1 MSKRRVFI
9 SFLGNTNYVLS
20 YYSFKGETIKK
31 PTRFIQMALLELV
44 CKDWG
49 PEDQIYIF
57 CTNEAYEANWEDKVQ
72 FDSKRIK
79 VDEFEDKGLHGYL
92 ERWKNDKDAPLLP
105 NFETVP
111 IKPGFSVGE
120 IWEIFNAVY
129 EKLQPKDQIYFDITN
144 AFRSIPLLASVLF
157 DYAKVMNKTEFKAAY
172 YGAFEKLGYA
182 NEVRQWTLDK
192 RVAPIV
198 DMTEVIRLQENVQ
211 MAKGVTEY
219 GRLNQLAKV
228 LSRKRSLK
236 AVGHD
241 VLLLD
246 KALSTGLGDDLAEG
260 AFIHTFSDKE
270 EAIKSASILPTTKEV
285 LLHVFDGLKGFKEK
299 GKLGNLLAAA
309 NWAYKYRMMSLAYTF
324 GKEYINRVAAEK
336 LKAFCPYRNPEGRD
350 FLIFVNAIF
359 ALPEKNL
366 NNNNLDSDIRAF
378 SDLIN
383 EIIELEWVKNIR
395 NSYKKINDNRN
406 IIDHCKLQR
415 DDSVKKEENSGN
427 NSNKSRSLD
436 YDTLV
441 KEFRKHF
448 KKCVTILRNAPIAV
462 HNKKEKQR
470 NLFIN
475 VSDRSWESWS
485 NKQKHEAA
493 AIRSARLENITLIDL
508 PFDPI
513 PTDFKNSKDLEK
525 KINEIVN
532 KQLNKILNM
541 AEETTCTVHVMGDP
555 IMTHQ
560 LVSPLKKRGY
570 LCVSSI
576 VDMTYRVKPDGTI
589 GTNPKFI
596 AFHKY

>member
-129 EKLQPKDQIYFDITN
+129 EKLQPRDQIYFDITN

-219 GRLNQLAKV
+219 GRLNQLADV
-228 LSRKRSLK
+228 LSRTESLE
-236 AVGHD
+236 AISED
-241 VLLLD
+241 VLSLD
-246 KALSTGLGDDLAEG
+246 KALSTGLGNELAEG
-260 AFIHTFSDKE
+260 TFMHTFSGKE
-270 EAIKSASILPTTKEV
+270 NAIKTASILPATKEV
-285 LLHVFDGLKGFKEK
+285 LLHVFDGLSEFKEN
-299 GKLGNLLAAA
+299 GKLDNLLAAA

-324 GKEYINRVAAEK
+324 GKEYINRAAAEK
-336 LKAFCPYRNPEGRD
+336 LKAFSPYDEKKERD
-350 FLIFVNAIF
+350 FLLFVNTIIGIDQDTIKKNK
-359 ALPEKNL
+359 LRPEIRVFQ
-366 NNNNLDSDIRAF
+366 DI
-378 SDLIN
+378 IN
-383 EIIELEWVKNIR
+383 EIIQLPWINEIR
-395 NSYKKINDNRN
+395 QSYKIINDNRN
-406 IIDHCKLQR
+406 IIDHCKLQE
-415 DDSVKKEENSGN
+415 DHSAKKNELNGNQKNVKNYA
-427 NSNKSRSLD
+427 D
-436 YDTLV
+436 LV
-441 KEFRKHF
+441 VDFEKYFPI
-448 KKCVTILRNAPIAV
+448 CVEALRTAPIAV
-462 HNKKEKQR
+462 PTRKERKSKV
-470 NLFIN
+470 FIN
-475 VSDRSWESWS
+475 LS
-485 NKQKHEAA
+485 NDSCSEWTRKQLTDA
-493 AIRSARLENITLIDL
+493 AITIDKRAKRQDISFRDI
-508 PFDPI
+508 PFPTIPI
-513 PTDFKNSKDLEK
+513 DANPRDID
-525 KINEIVN
+525 
-532 KQLNKILNM
+532 QLVTNTYNKIVEL
-541 AEETTCTVHVMGDP
+541 AEEKSCTVHIKGEF
-555 IMTHQ
+555 TFTFQ
-560 LVSPLKKRGY
+560 LANLLLKRGY
-570 LCVSSI
+570 KCVTSI
-576 VDMTYRVKPDGTI
+576 FETKEEQRENGTSRLLSEFK
-589 GTNPKFI
+589 GFRLFKT
-596 AFHKY
+596 